1 MKLVSLKIIKNGI
14 HGNPSPR
21 DFHLYYVL
29 KGNAQIEEG
38 NNVLPLDTGEML
50 VINPGESVTLKCE
63 SGTVLE
69 CRISHSE
76 VLRLMG
82 YQRKVIVCNTHLVK
96 NENTDELRRVLG
108 SLVRS
113 YYEPDQ
119 NLIEREQ
126 YSLSLVYLL
135 IAHFS
140 NNVFEENDESR
151 KNEIASY
158 IEANY
163 ADEVTLEMIADEFG
177 LTPQYFSR
185 YFSNVFR
192 TSFLKYLNHVRLEH
206 AVDDLLNTKETVL
219 RIAVNHG
226 FANVASFNRE
236 FQNVYHTTPGSYRQ
250 KHGSKQEKIEK
261 DDILSILNEKADEN
275 GDDTVRIDVHME
287 GSYPPLKKYW
297 TEILNCGSFEM
308 MMKSRMSEQVTFL
321 NDTLKFRRARLY
333 LDTFSPDGR
342 HHFYTADRV
351 MEFFVRSHMDLIIV
365 IDYRSLSNEE
375 LFISYFRE
383 QCMRFANRFGTGIQD
398 HTVFEIEYRT
408 KYDDEKL
415 ASFASFYEKVS
426 DILRECSFDSEIIG
440 PSVLVDESGENFRRF
455 VKAVPAIS
463 TYTIFC
469 APYTF
474 QEKGSEIF
482 INRLTDAGYVLEQ
495 YRTACRILSEE
506 KRDDASVLI
515 VGWKDRLNDIDV
527 LNETV
532 WMGARIIRNVLEGYG
547 TCSCLPLDLPLDL
560 LFDETSYDRTFNLL
574 PGIITS
580 AGIIKPSYHA
590 LKLLDQQDEFLA
602 AVSKDYLVTK
612 SADPGYAQILIH
624 NCKKPGYGYYTREIL
639 DQPEDYEADL
649 FEDSRPAAYEI
660 RIDGLDEG
668 DYLLKTRIVND
679 DSGCAF
685 TRYLNM
691 KYADDSFVGYGE
703 REYLKAASVIPVI
716 GETLHAGRDGILN
729 IKCTLAPN
737 EFRHLHL
744 IKVRR

>member
-38 NNVLPLDTGEML
+38 NNVLPLDAEEML

-63 SGTVLE
+63 NGTVLE

-250 KHGSKQEKIEK
+250 KHGSEQEKIEK

-287 GSYPPLKKYW
+287 GSYPPLKK
-297 TEILNCGSFEM
+297 
-308 MMKSRMSEQVTFL
+308 
-321 NDTLKFRRARLY
+321 
-333 LDTFSPDGR
+333 
-342 HHFYTADRV
+342 
-351 MEFFVRSHMDLIIV
+351 
-365 IDYRSLSNEE
+365 
-375 LFISYFRE
+375 
-383 QCMRFANRFGTGIQD
+383 
-398 HTVFEIEYRT
+398 
-408 KYDDEKL
+408 
-415 ASFASFYEKVS
+415 
-426 DILRECSFDSEIIG
+426 
-440 PSVLVDESGENFRRF
+440 
-455 VKAVPAIS
+455 
-463 TYTIFC
+463 
-469 APYTF
+469 
-474 QEKGSEIF
+474 
-482 INRLTDAGYVLEQ
+482 
-495 YRTACRILSEE
+495 
-506 KRDDASVLI
+506 
-515 VGWKDRLNDIDV
+515 
-527 LNETV
+527 
-532 WMGARIIRNVLEGYG
+532 
-547 TCSCLPLDLPLDL
+547 
-560 LFDETSYDRTFNLL
+560 
-574 PGIITS
+574 
-580 AGIIKPSYHA
+580 
-590 LKLLDQQDEFLA
+590 
-602 AVSKDYLVTK
+602 
-612 SADPGYAQILIH
+612 
-624 NCKKPGYGYYTREIL
+624 IL
-639 DQPEDYEADL
+639 DGNPEL
-649 FEDSRPAAYEI
+649 RK
-660 RIDGLDEG
+660 L
-668 DYLLKTRIVND
+668 
-679 DSGCAF
+679 
-685 TRYLNM
+685 
-691 KYADDSFVGYGE
+691 
-703 REYLKAASVIPVI
+703 
-716 GETLHAGRDGILN
+716 
-729 IKCTLAPN
+729 
-737 EFRHLHL
+737 
-744 IKVRR
+744 